1 MEKKYIRCN
10 SCSSVQEY
18 SEDITSC
25 SECSSENIS
34 VIKSPVDL
42 VNEAEVL
49 VTESEMDFLLDYND
63 YQEYDKK
70 GKSCWF
76 DIYLIKY
83 PRDNTQIKHIVLQ
96 NQKGREEDLLIDYA
110 GDDKGGNPIVIND
123 TGSIKTV
130 LNDVDSLSEVVKV
143 RFLSKEST
151 KRRGKEDFGLN
162 SEEYVS
168 FNKDKYN
175 FYNDAKLRTLVK
187 VLESM
192 GNTLFLDSKSD
203 IVWNKIFTEHNV
215 LNSPLFTYQEV
226 MDYNETNLYKEYG
239 DYEFEERLEDVIYDY
254 QLENEIGVFNFLYN
268 KNKGNKPKFTEDR
281 EEVYATVTPS
291 MLLSDDFKMSED
303 HGRINP
309 NVLSLLYFKILEKK
323 LGIRSIEL
331 VTYVNSNRDDII
343 LFPVSYNGQ
352 GYVLADFKLDSPIV
366 FKNMDDVNKYCA
378 YQFGYDQENE
388 NIFKFSVKE
397 VPAEFNFQ
405 KAISSNM
412 EIIERFFMKFN
423 ENTLNETVLEP
434 ESILNEAVGDNKKKR
449 QEIQNKILDVIS
461 SLDKDQSNMN
471 KYKTFFDEM
480 NDEEFMRYI
489 KRFVNS
495 NENFYIEVLPNKSEA
510 GFKEVE
516 EALNKLDVPMNEF
529 VYYRHDGNKDD
540 PLRTRYKV
548 PVGYLHV
555 KRLQQLLSKKNAYSL
570 DASTRSMKTGQLTSS
585 DKVASVSNME
595 ASALKAIGAQDILR
609 ELMGPRSDSMNAKQ
623 ELNKN
628 ISMYGYSRLEDLPD
642 DLSDK
647 TTLNTTF
654 YYLLGAGIE
663 SDLLKDTRPDYDQEE

>member
-34 VIKSPVDL
+34 VIKSPIDL

-63 YQEYDKK
+63 SQEYDKN

-83 PRDNTQIKHIVLQ
+83 PRDNTQIKYIVLQ
-96 NQKGREEDLLIDYA
+96 NQKGREEDILIDFA
-110 GDDKGGNPIVIND
+110 GDIKGGNPIVIND

-130 LNDVDSLSEVVKV
+130 LNDVDGLSEVVKV

-151 KRRGKEDFGLN
+151 KRKGKEDFGLN
-162 SEEYVS
+162 SEEYIS
-168 FNKDKYN
+168 YNKDKNN
-175 FYNDAKLRTLVK
+175 FYNDAKLRTLIK

-192 GNTLFLDSKSD
+192 NNTLFFDSKDD
-203 IVWNKIFTEHNV
+203 IIYNKIFTENNV
-215 LNSPLFTYQEV
+215 LNSPLFTNKTV
-226 MDYNETNLYKEYG
+226 MSYNETEVYKNYG
-239 DYEFEERLEDVIYDY
+239 DYKFDERLDSVIYDY
-254 QLENEIGVFNFLYN
+254 QIENEIGAFTFLYN
-268 KNKGNKPKFTEDR
+268 KNKENKPKFTEDKSS
-281 EEVYATVTPS
+281 EIYATITPS
-291 MLLSDDFKMSED
+291 MFLSDEFRMLDD
-303 HGRINP
+303 YGRVNP
-309 NVLSLLYFKILEKK
+309 NVLALLYFKILEKK

-331 VTYVNSNRDDII
+331 VTYVNPNKDDIM

-352 GYVLADFKLDSPIV
+352 GYVLADFHLDSPIV

-388 NIFKFSVKE
+388 DDKGTFKFSVKE
-397 VPAEFNFQ
+397 VPAEFDFQ

-555 KRLQQLLSKKNAYSL
+555 KRLRVKRY
-570 DASTRSMKTGQLTSS
+570 TRKTMKIVE
-585 DKVASVSNME
+585 DCVA
-595 ASALKAIGAQDILR
+595 
-609 ELMGPRSDSMNAKQ
+609 
-623 ELNKN
+623 
-628 ISMYGYSRLEDLPD
+628 
-642 DLSDK
+642 
-647 TTLNTTF
+647 
-654 YYLLGAGIE
+654 
-663 SDLLKDTRPDYDQEE
+663 

>member
-130 LNDVDSLSEVVKV
+130 LNDVDGLSEVVKV

-151 KRRGKEDFGLN
+151 KRKGKEDFGLN
-162 SEEYVS
+162 SEEYIS
-168 FNKDKYN
+168 YNKDKNN
-175 FYNDAKLRTLVK
+175 FYNDAKLRTLIK

-192 GNTLFLDSKSD
+192 NNTLFFDSKDD
-203 IVWNKIFTEHNV
+203 IIYNKIFTENNV
-215 LNSPLFTYQEV
+215 LNSPLFTNKTV
-226 MDYNETNLYKEYG
+226 MSYNETEVYKNYG
-239 DYEFEERLEDVIYDY
+239 DYKFDERLDSVIYDY
-254 QLENEIGVFNFLYN
+254 QIENEIGAFTFLYN
-268 KNKGNKPKFTEDR
+268 KNKENKPKFTEDKSS
-281 EEVYATVTPS
+281 EIYATITPS
-291 MLLSDDFKMSED
+291 MFLSDEFRMLDD
-303 HGRINP
+303 YGRVNP
-309 NVLSLLYFKILEKK
+309 NVLALLYFKILEKK

-331 VTYVNSNRDDII
+331 VTYVNPNKDDIM

-352 GYVLADFKLDSPIV
+352 GYVLADFHLDSPIV

-388 NIFKFSVKE
+388 DDKGTFKFSVKE
-397 VPAEFNFQ
+397 VPAEFDFQ

-548 PVGYLHV
+548 PVG
-555 KRLQQLLSKKNAYSL
+555 
-570 DASTRSMKTGQLTSS
+570 
-585 DKVASVSNME
+585 
-595 ASALKAIGAQDILR
+595 
-609 ELMGPRSDSMNAKQ
+609 
-623 ELNKN
+623 
-628 ISMYGYSRLEDLPD
+628 
-642 DLSDK
+642 
-647 TTLNTTF
+647 
-654 YYLLGAGIE
+654 
-663 SDLLKDTRPDYDQEE
+663 